1 MAGSVPLHLG
11 LVRKSKINKDGD
23 ANQSTG
29 RRNVMETT
37 ENDLRSENAVPRRT
51 ALSLGL
57 AAVAGM
63 AATSVVHAEGASGG
77 VKLTV
82 LYGAPKDPAEFEKYY
97 LQKHMPIAS
106 AVKDIKRVEL
116 AMGLPGPDGKPPAFY
131 RITELWFDS
140 PELFQQV
147 TATPQ
152 WKAVV
157 ADVPNFASGGVTIL
171 VSKIG

>member
-1 MAGSVPLHLG
+1 M
-11 LVRKSKINKDGD
+11 IY
-23 ANQSTG
+23 G
-29 RRNVMETT
+29 RRTPFHV
-37 ENDLRSENAVPRRT
+37 APRCRW
-51 ALSLGL
+51 GF

-63 AATSVVHAEGASGG
+63 AGTYVVYAEGASGR

-97 LQKHMPIAS
+97 FEKHMPIAS
-106 AVKDIKRVEL
+106 AVKDIKHVEL
-116 AMGLPGPDGKPPAFY
+116 AKVLPSPDGKPPAFY
-131 RITELWFDS
+131 RVTELWFDS

-157 ADVPNFASGGVTIL
+157 ADVPNFASGGATVL

>member
-1 MAGSVPLHLG
+1 
-11 LVRKSKINKDGD
+11 
-23 ANQSTG
+23 
-29 RRNVMETT
+29 METT
-37 ENDLRSENAVPRRT
+37 ENDRRLENAIPRRT

-63 AATSVVHAEGASGG
+63 AATSVVHPEGAAGG
-77 VKLTV
+77 IKLTV
-82 LYGAPKDPAEFEKYY
+82 LFGAPKDPAEFEKYY
-97 LQKHMPIAS
+97 LQIHMPMAA

-116 AMGLPGPDGKPPAFY
+116 AVGLPGPDGKPPAFY

-140 PELFQQV
+140 PELFKQV

-157 ADVPNFASGGVTIL
+157 DDVPKFASGGATVL
-171 VSKIG
+171 VSKVG

>member
-1 MAGSVPLHLG
+1 MA
-11 LVRKSKINKDGD
+11 
-23 ANQSTG
+23 A
-29 RRNVMETT
+29 ME
-37 ENDLRSENAVPRRT
+37 NASPSPIAVPRRAALVLGLT
-51 ALSLGL
+51 ATAGL
-57 AAVAGM
+57 AAGVDAR
-63 AATSVVHAEGASGG
+63 AESSAGG

-97 LQKHMPIAS
+97 LEKHMPIAS

-116 AMGLPGPDGKPPAFY
+116 AKGLPSPDGKPPAFY

-157 ADVPNFASGGVTIL
+157 ADVPNFASGGATVL
-171 VSKIG
+171 VSKID

>member
-1 MAGSVPLHLG
+1 
-11 LVRKSKINKDGD
+11 
-23 ANQSTG
+23 
-29 RRNVMETT
+29 
-37 ENDLRSENAVPRRT
+37 
-51 ALSLGL
+51 
-57 AAVAGM
+57 
-63 AATSVVHAEGASGG
+63 
-77 VKLTV
+77 
-82 LYGAPKDPAEFEKYY
+82 
-97 LQKHMPIAS
+97 MPIAS

-116 AMGLPGPDGKPPAFY
+116 AKGLPDPDGKPPAFY

>member
-1 MAGSVPLHLG
+1 MSF
-11 LVRKSKINKDGD
+11 
-23 ANQSTG
+23 
-29 RRNVMETT
+29 M
-37 ENDLRSENAVPRRT
+37 ENASPSPISVPRRA
-51 ALSLGL
+51 ALVLGL
-57 AAVAGM
+57 TAAAGLTGVDARAES
-63 AATSVVHAEGASGG
+63 AAGG
-77 VKLTV
+77 IKLTV

-97 LQKHMPIAS
+97 LEKHMPIAS

-116 AMGLPGPDGKPPAFY
+116 AKGLPSPDGKPPAFY
-131 RITELWFDS
+131 RIAELWFDS

-157 ADVPNFASGGVTIL
+157 ADVPNFASGGATVL

>member
-1 MAGSVPLHLG
+1 MWDVQHEEDEMAFIEDASPSPIAIPRRAALVLG
-11 LVRKSKINKDGD
+11 L
-23 ANQSTG
+23 
-29 RRNVMETT
+29 
-37 ENDLRSENAVPRRT
+37 T
-51 ALSLGL
+51 AAAGL
-57 AAVAGM
+57 AGVDAR
-63 AATSVVHAEGASGG
+63 AESSARG

-106 AVKDIKRVEL
+106 AVKDIRRVEL
-116 AMGLPGPDGKPPAFY
+116 AKGLPGPDGKPPAFY

-157 ADVPNFASGGVTIL
+157 DDVPNFASGGATVL
-171 VSKIG
+171 VSEIG

>member
-1 MAGSVPLHLG
+1 MIFREDALPSPMSVHRRAALVLG
-11 LVRKSKINKDGD
+11 L
-23 ANQSTG
+23 
-29 RRNVMETT
+29 
-37 ENDLRSENAVPRRT
+37 T
-51 ALSLGL
+51 AAAGL
-57 AAVAGM
+57 AGVGAR
-63 AATSVVHAEGASGG
+63 AESAGG

-97 LQKHMPIAS
+97 LEKHMPIAS

-116 AMGLPGPDGKPPAFY
+116 AKGLPGPDGKPPAFY

-140 PELFQQV
+140 PELFQQA

-157 ADVPNFASGGVTIL
+157 DDVPNFASGGATVL

>member
-1 MAGSVPLHLG
+1 MAFV
-11 LVRKSKINKDGD
+11 DD
-23 ANQSTG
+23 ASP
-29 RRNVMETT
+29 
-37 ENDLRSENAVPRRT
+37 SPIAVPRRV
-51 ALSLGL
+51 ALVLGL
-57 AAVAGM
+57 TAAAGLAGIDARAES
-63 AATSVVHAEGASGG
+63 AARG

-82 LYGAPKDPAEFEKYY
+82 LYGTPKDPAEFEKYY

-106 AVKDIKRVEL
+106 AVKNIRRVEL
-116 AMGLPGPDGKPPAFY
+116 AKGLPGPDGKPPAFY

-157 ADVPNFASGGVTIL
+157 ADVPNFASGGATVL
-171 VSKIG
+171 VSEIG

>member
-1 MAGSVPLHLG
+1 MAF
-11 LVRKSKINKDGD
+11 IDD
-23 ANQSTG
+23 APPSPI
-29 RRNVMETT
+29 
-37 ENDLRSENAVPRRT
+37 AVPRRV
-51 ALSLGL
+51 ALVLGL
-57 AAVAGM
+57 TAAAGLAGIDARAES
-63 AATSVVHAEGASGG
+63 AARG

-82 LYGAPKDPAEFEKYY
+82 LYGTPKDPAEFEKYY

-106 AVKDIKRVEL
+106 AVKDVRRVEL
-116 AMGLPGPDGKPPAFY
+116 AKGLPGPDGKPPAFY

-157 ADVPNFASGGVTIL
+157 DDVPNFASGGATVL
-171 VSKIG
+171 VSEIG

>member
-1 MAGSVPLHLG
+1 MAMLTNQQGGEMLWKRPKMIYG
-11 LVRKSKINKDGD
+11 LRTPFHV
-23 ANQSTG
+23 A
-29 RRNVMETT
+29 
-37 ENDLRSENAVPRRT
+37 PRCRW
-51 ALSLGL
+51 GL
-57 AAVAGM
+57 AAAAGM

-116 AMGLPGPDGKPPAFY
+116 ATGLPGPDGKPPAFY

-147 TATPQ
+147 TAPPQ